1 MFPKNGNKLHPQR
14 RPNEVALNFNR
25 TIAAALQ
32 WELGSTHC
40 ATKTAMRWTGA
51 SERTAKHWLSGI
63 HGPSGVHRVQLLPHS
78 DEVLKAVLILT
89 DRPDALSGA
98 KAAQTRMH
106 LMAANALEIAAI
118 DGLINNNHD

>member
-32 WELGSTHC
+32 WELGSTHY
-40 ATKTAMRWTGA
+40 ATKTATHWTNA
-51 SERTAKHWLSGI
+51 SKRTAKHWLSGI
-63 HGPSGVHRVQLLPHS
+63 HKPSKVHHMQLLPHS
-78 DEVLKAVLILT
+78 DEVLKAVLILA